1 MTMRVLAAATALVA
15 ALALPAEG
23 QIRGVRFEVVNVGDT
38 TVAFRAGEERWI
50 HTGDRGIAVDPRR
63 RDALVARLR
72 VLRVERGTATAV
84 VTGQTT
90 AVTTDHIVVFQEPRR
105 RWYASKPFWGGI
117 VAGVALGAVVGFQH

>member
-1 MTMRVLAAATALVA
+1 MTMRALAATA
-15 ALALPAEG
+15 ALLTVLAVPADA
-23 QIRGVRFEVVNVGDT
+23 QLRGVRFEVVNVGDT
-38 TVAFRAGEERWI
+38 TVAFRAGGERWI

-90 AVTTDHIVVFQEPRR
+90 AVTTDHIVVFQEPKR
-105 RWYASKPFWGGI
+105 RWFASKSFWGGI
-117 VAGVALGAVVGFQH
+117 VAGAALGAVVGFQL